1 MRLCREHVVCAAVQV
16 QADNPVF
23 GRAGRFGISVRRATF
38 RSSGSA
44 GGAVEGPFSSHTAPQ
59 PLVGDPLPRQFTLAG
74 LERVGTG
81 EDPAQVPTL
90 DAKRDGRDDAVF
102 RGGEE
107 RTEFEHRAEA
117 GQRREV
123 RVGRDLTQEGGE
135 EGEFDAPGR
144 LGRTVDMVLDERSSE
159 RGACST

>member
-1 MRLCREHVVCAAVQV
+1 MRLCREHVVRAAVQV
-16 QADNPVF
+16 QADDPVF

-38 RSSGSA
+38 RSSSA
-44 GGAVEGPFSSHTAPQ
+44 GGAVEGPFSSHAAPQ
-59 PLVGDPLPRQFTLAG
+59 PLVGDPLAGQFALAV

-81 EDPAQVPTL
+81 EDPAQVPAL

-107 RTEFEHRAEA
+107 RTKFEHRAEA

-123 RVGRDLTQEGGE
+123 RVGRDLTQKGGE

-144 LGRTVDMVLDERSSE
+144 LWRTVDMVLDESSSE
-159 RGACST
+159 GRACST